1 VTHQTQ
7 LGLPLEE
14 ALERLAKRLG
24 NDAFGSVVL
33 SISIHRETGGNLA
46 EIFDILSASLRKRA
60 AMQRQVKG
68 LTAEGR
74 LSAVILMVLP
84 FIEGAFMFY
93 ANPDYMLPLITT
105 SLGLTMLA
113 VSIGLMLIGGFW
125 MRSISY
131 IDY

>member
-1 VTHQTQ
+1 
-7 LGLPLEE
+7 
-14 ALERLAKRLG
+14 
-24 NDAFGSVVL
+24 
-33 SISIHRETGGNLA
+33 
-46 EIFDILSASLRKRA
+46 
-60 AMQRQVKG
+60 MQRQVKG